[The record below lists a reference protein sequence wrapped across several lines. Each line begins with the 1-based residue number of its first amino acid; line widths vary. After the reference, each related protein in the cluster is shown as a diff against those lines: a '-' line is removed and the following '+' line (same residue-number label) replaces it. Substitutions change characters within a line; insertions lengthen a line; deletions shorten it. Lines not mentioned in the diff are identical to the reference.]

1 MKEYSKKD
9 ALDQTVDEIISEL
22 PLKERASLAKMSKDD
37 VKVLQY
43 VFDLYV
49 KEKIDADDEEYEDI
63 MHELWKRIR
72 ETHLLKIVK

>member
-9 ALDQTVDEIISEL
+9 ALDQTVDDIISEV

-49 KEKIDADDEEYEDI
+49 KEKIDADDEEYENI
-63 MHELWKRIR
+63 VNELWKRIR
-72 ETHLLKIVK
+72 ETYLLRVVK